1 MKRYLFISALVAFA
15 ALAFSCTKE
24 ELGPDVLSS
33 GDTGRES
40 GRVTGEVPV
49 DHSVAPGTVIVRFS
63 EETMQAIEPDLLEGK
78 VVTRSMELNQAVDE
92 YDIVSMER
100 VFGDGGIYEE
110 RARREGLHQWYR
122 IKYRGDAPVA
132 GAVLAFASMK
142 GVVSAE
148 PERRIRV
155 DAFNDKYFS
164 QQTDLVS
171 GGSKFDINVQ
181 PVWDHYTTGDP
192 SVIVSVVDEGVDLDH
207 ADLASNC
214 IPGGKGGSRNFA
226 ENNYKVDA
234 MSHGTH
240 VAGTIAAVSNNG
252 IGVAG
257 IAGGDYKK
265 GKPGVRIMSCQFFG
279 KNGYNG
285 SAAEAIRYSADNGA
299 IISQNSWGYNYDW
312 DNDGRLNKEEM
323 EAALAATI
331 DGAMKAA
338 VDYFIKYAGCDAE
351 GNQKPDSPM
360 KGGIVIFA
368 AGNENIANG
377 APANYEKIL
386 AVGSVELSGYKADYS
401 NYGDWV
407 DICAPG
413 SGILSTLPGDSYGN
427 QSGTS
432 MACPHVSGVAALVV
446 SYCGGP
452 GFTPDMLWDKLVG
465 GANPRIYAKNIGPMV
480 DALGAVTY
488 GEGSTPEKIESYT
501 AAPQSNNIDFT
512 WKVSDGGD
520 GQPAYGATLF
530 ASKDRAALEN
540 LNPAKPGEGVFSAD
554 VETSGLKTGDEAKG
568 RISGL
573 DFETLYYVT
582 IAPHSYLLSYGEASE
597 IKQVTTQTNNPPV
610 ISCDYSGD
618 LSFGA
623 FQTVVIPINV
633 SDPDGHAVTVE
644 YTPGSA
650 ADVWGTDLYGSYV
663 VNLNCLVADP
673 GTYTARIK
681 ATDSY
686 GKSVSYDL
694 TYTIRENQVPVIVKE
709 MEDKLLT
716 VTGESFKLEMGEFF
730 TDADGEPLTYD
741 VKLSNP
747 SVLHTNRTGN
757 TLVCTALQYGLT
769 EVTISA
775 VDARKASALMTF
787 LVLVRDASVETVEY
801 PNPVKTTLYISTGI
815 SEENIPIAVYSQTG
829 ARMYEGSQ
837 PASAF
842 KPAQVDFSTFAPG
855 SYSLVYTYGSK
866 EYRKTIIKK

>member
-1 MKRYLFISALVAFA
+1 MKRFLFISALA
-15 ALAFSCTKE
+15 AAVTLAFSCANE
-24 ELGPDVLSS
+24 ELGTEALSS
-33 GDTGRES
+33 GDAEQQPARIA
-40 GRVTGEVPV
+40 GEVPF

-63 EETMQAIEPDLLEGK
+63 DVVMRAIEPDLLEGK
-78 VVTRSMELNQAVDE
+78 VITHSMELNQAVDE
-92 YDIVSMER
+92 YDIISMER

-122 IKYRGDAPVA
+122 IKYRGDVPVA
-132 GAVLAFASMK
+132 DAVLGFASIK
-142 GVVSAE
+142 GIESAE
-148 PERRIRV
+148 PERRIKV
-155 DAFNDKYFS
+155 DSFNDKYFS
-164 QQTDLVS
+164 QQTDLYS

-181 PVWDHYTTGDP
+181 PVWDHYTTGNP
-192 SVIVSVVDEGVDLDH
+192 SVVVSVVDEGVDLNH
-207 ADLASNC
+207 ADLAANC

-226 ENNYKVDA
+226 EGNYRVDP

-257 IAGGDYKK
+257 IAGGDYQK
-265 GKPGVRIMSCQFFG
+265 GQQGARIMSCQFFG
-279 KNGYNG
+279 AKDYDG

-299 IISQNSWGYNYDW
+299 IISQNSWGYTFDW
-312 DNDGRLNKEEM
+312 DNDGRLNKEET
-323 EAALAATI
+323 EAALAAKI
-331 DGAMKAA
+331 DGSMKAA
-338 VDYFIKYAGCDAE
+338 VDYFIKYAGCDAQ

-413 SGILSTLPGDSYGN
+413 SGIMSTLPNDTYGN

-452 GFTPDMLWDKLVG
+452 GFTADMLREKLIG
-465 GANPRIYAKNIGPMV
+465 GANNKIYAKNIGPLV
-480 DALGAVTY
+480 DALGAITY
-488 GEGSTPEKIESYT
+488 GENSTPEKIGSYT
-501 AAPQSNNIDFT
+501 AEPQSNNIDFT
-512 WKVSDGGD
+512 WKVGGSGD

-530 ASKDRAALEN
+530 ASADRSALEN
-540 LNPAKPGEGVFSAD
+540 LNPAKPGAGVYYAD
-554 VETSGLKTGDEAKG
+554 VTTADAAIGDTASG

-573 DFETLYYVT
+573 DFKTKYYVT
-582 IAPHSYLLSYGEASE
+582 IAPHSYLLSYGETSE
-597 IKQVTTQTNNPPV
+597 IKQVTTLDNNPPV
-610 ISCDYSGD
+610 ISCDYAGT

-623 FQTVVIPINV
+623 YQTVVLPMTV
-633 SDPDGHAVTVE
+633 SDPDGHDVDVE

-650 ADVWGTDLYGSYV
+650 ADVWGTDLYGAYV
-663 VNLNCLVADP
+663 VNINCLAADP
-673 GTYTARIK
+673 GTYTAKIK

-686 GKSVSYDL
+686 GKSASYNL
-694 TYTIRENQVPVIVKE
+694 TYTVKENQAPVAIKG

-716 VTGESFKLEMGEFF
+716 MTGESFRLEMGDFF
-730 TDADGEPLTYD
+730 SDADEEPLTYD
-741 VKLSNP
+741 VKISNP
-747 SVLHTNRTGN
+747 SVLHTNRTDN
-757 TLVCTALQYGLT
+757 TLICTALQYGLT

-775 VDARKASALMTF
+775 VDAKKASASMTF
-787 LVLVRDASVETVEY
+787 MVLVRDASVETVEY
-801 PNPVKTTLYISTGI
+801 PNPVKTILYISTGI
-815 SEENIPIAVYSQTG
+815 SEENIPIKVYSQTG
-829 ARMYEGSQ
+829 AQMYDGTQ
-837 PASAF
+837 AASAF
-842 KPAQVDFSTFAPG
+842 RPAQVDFGTFAPG
-855 SYSLVYTYGSK
+855 SYLLVYTYGSK